1 MVILTLVHA
10 VTYNSRSL
18 HVDATPKV
26 EAYFKI
32 NGVYE
37 VVSVGGGAGPQIAQ
51 DVLYNLGGVIVPAK
65 IWSVIAVSVNLVYFN
80 AAGATSV
87 SGVIFNPN
95 LAQRTWCY
103 PQFV

>member
-37 VVSVGGGAGPQIAQ
+37 VVSVGGVQGRRSLRTFCTIWAESLFPQRSGA
-51 DVLYNLGGVIVPAK
+51 
-65 IWSVIAVSVNLVYFN
+65 
-80 AAGATSV
+80 
-87 SGVIFNPN
+87 
-95 LAQRTWCY
+95 
-103 PQFV
+103 